1 MATQEADGEA
11 PGRLGSLRGCLRRV
25 LLVRARTLG
34 ASPAIVAV
42 AGAVALCVATGAASS
57 GQGGPTPSGYPER
70 CAAAMAPALG
80 LSPEGAAAGDNLL
93 RRLMKLR
100 YASSFRRLELA
111 TERVKDHQDPPE
123 KLLAILEDVGA
134 SRLELYEDPSA
145 LSHVQ
150 EARLGLARLIEEFRK
165 SEMEAGRAGEYEL
178 EGARYTRLDAEVR
191 LARTKAAPKAPR
203 RDR

>member
-11 PGRLGSLRGCLRRV
+11 PGRLGNSRGCLRRAF
-25 LLVRARTLG
+25 LVRARALG
-34 ASPAIVAV
+34 GSLAIVVIAV
-42 AGAVALCVATGAASS
+42 AVALCVVTGAASS
-57 GQGGPTPSGYPER
+57 GQGGPSPSGYPEH

-80 LSPEGAAAGDNLL
+80 LRPEGAAAGDNLL

-100 YASSFRRLELA
+100 YASAFRRLELA

-123 KLLAILEDVGA
+123 KLLAILEDVGE
-134 SRLELYEDPSA
+134 SRLDLYEDPSA
-145 LSHVQ
+145 LIHVQ
-150 EARLGLARLIEEFRK
+150 EARLGLARLIEEFR
-165 SEMEAGRAGEYEL
+165 EAEIEAGRAGEYEL

-191 LARTKAAPKAPR
+191 LARAKAPR